1 MKNKIKLFSIVLLI
15 FVCIFCISGC
25 QSTNKRD
32 SYFNYSM
39 FEQAS
44 FEYDEETLRER
55 FDDLDT
61 EEEFE
66 RAARIMLFGENM
78 NEYEPNDI

>member
-1 MKNKIKLFSIVLLI
+1 MAKKVQ
-15 FVCIFCISGC
+15 ISV
-25 QSTNKRD
+25 T
-32 SYFNYSM
+32 YL
-39 FEQAS
+39 

-78 NEYEPNDI
+78 NEYEPNDIEIEVIE

>member
-1 MKNKIKLFSIVLLI
+1 MAKKVQ
-15 FVCIFCISGC
+15 ISV
-25 QSTNKRD
+25 T
-32 SYFNYSM
+32 YL
-39 FEQAS
+39 

-78 NEYEPNDI
+78 NEYEPNDIEIEVIN

>member
-1 MKNKIKLFSIVLLI
+1 MAKKVQ
-15 FVCIFCISGC
+15 ISV
-25 QSTNKRD
+25 T
-32 SYFNYSM
+32 YL
-39 FEQAS
+39 

-61 EEEFE
+61 EEKFE

-78 NEYEPNDI
+78 NEYEPNDIEIEVIN